1 MKLEILKCHGSG
13 NDFILINEYERI
25 LFSEEQRITLSQ
37 FLCDR
42 KGVLGADGILFFQKS
57 EKANGK
63 MRMFNPD
70 GSEAEMCGNGLRC
83 LGRFACEQFG
93 TNSVLIETLKGLSQ
107 IIKDDDIHKGVET
120 YQAELSTVSLQTQD
134 IPILINK
141 PSLIS
146 QPLTAL
152 STRLKFTAVS
162 MPNPHI
168 VSIVDNISDQGKSFC
183 GTKTFAS
190 IAELEQIGEK
200 SNQLTTLFPNGV
212 NVNFC
217 QILDDSSIYVRT
229 YERGVGLTQSC
240 GSGMSASSL
249 VSCLLGHHVFGK
261 TINVYNQG
269 GLVRCKPLVTNQ
281 DHYSV
286 FLSGNATFIFSG
298 MFDFS
303 NLSHFTVECGKIF
316 VNEIQNYEKFTDYC
330 TLL

>member
-1 MKLEILKCHGSG
+1 
-13 NDFILINEYERI
+13 
-25 LFSEEQRITLSQ
+25 
-37 FLCDR
+37 
-42 KGVLGADGILFFQKS
+42 
-57 EKANGK
+57 
-63 MRMFNPD
+63 MFNPD
-70 GSEAEMCGNGLRC
+70 GSEAEICGNGLRC

-107 IIKDDDIHKGVET
+107 IIKDHDIHKGVET
-120 YQAELSTVSLQTQD
+120 YQAELSTVSLQTQE
-134 IPILINK
+134 IPILCHK

-168 VSIVDNISDQGKSFC
+168 VSIVDNISDRGKSFC

-190 IAELEQIGEK
+190 IAELEQIGQK
-200 SNQLTTLFPNGV
+200 SNRLTTLFPNGV

-217 QILDDSSIYVRT
+217 QIVDESSIYVRT

-303 NLSHFTVECGKIF
+303 NFHFTVECGKVF
-316 VNEIQNYEKFTDYC
+316 VDEIQNYEKFLTDYC
-330 TLL
+330 T